1 MDRRTFMR
9 NCGIAATI
17 TLAGCGGTRQ
27 TGDDGPTDENEP
39 TDTSTPAGRTTEAVE
54 TTSGTQ
60 PQVVGQSVATDKTEC
75 GSPDESAAVTFD
87 SDDGS
92 VAIDGV
98 MAASN
103 PCYAATLSSVAYD
116 DASNTLTVRVGVE
129 STAQTCQECLGR
141 VEYRASIGFIGG
153 LPGRVI
159 VEHGTEDPQT
169 AADVTR

>member
-9 NCGIAATI
+9 NCGVAATI
-17 TLAGCGGTRQ
+17 TLAGCGGT
-27 TGDDGPTDENEP
+27 GPTDENGPADENGP

-60 PQVVGQSVATDKTEC
+60 PQAVGQSIATGDTAC
-75 GSPDESAAVTFD
+75 GSPDGSATVSFD

-92 VAIDGV
+92 IAIDGAI
-98 MAASN
+98 AASN
-103 PCYAATLSSVAYD
+103 PCHAATLSAVESD
-116 DASNTLTVRVGVE
+116 DASDTLTVSVGVE

-153 LPGRVI
+153 LPGRVV
-159 VEHGTEDPQT
+159 VEHGAEDPQT
-169 AADVTR
+169 VADVTR